1 MMKKI
6 QMIHLI
12 FIIMGL
18 QSLSAETES
27 PKLGLVFPLEEK
39 EGRVRIT
46 ETCLINRNRIVAKGA
61 LLRVLFQLPRME
73 DTDVKRM
80 EKKEKQKRAYSVD
93 RELKSIKVSPQQEAL
108 KQRAL
113 ATTWTNSLPFR
124 AMLNRTEF
132 EEIYMVI
139 EKEGQGIEI
148 ESIDFPEGLL
158 LVEKTSGVEVAWV
171 DAKQSA
177 KEKGFRLK
185 DRILSI
191 NGEPIKVLR
200 DFQRIY
206 LAAKSKDAATRT
218 LMTVEVRGPG
228 ETISSFLSLKA
239 PPSLSGSLLD
249 VL

>member
-1 MMKKI
+1 MKKNQII
-6 QMIHLI
+6 QFI
-12 FIIMGL
+12 FIIICVNQL
-18 QSLSAETES
+18 YAETES
-27 PKLGLVFPLEEK
+27 IKLGAVFPLEEK
-39 EGRVRIT
+39 EGRVRVAQ
-46 ETCLINRNRIVAKGA
+46 TCLINRNRIVEKGA

-73 DTDVKRM
+73 DADVKRA
-80 EKKEKQKRAYSVD
+80 ERKEKQKRAYSAD

-113 ATTWTNSLPFR
+113 ATTWTNSLLFR

-139 EKEGQGIEI
+139 EKERQGIEI

-177 KEKGFRLK
+177 KEKGFRMK

-191 NGEPIKVLR
+191 NGEPIKTLH
-200 DFQRIY
+200 DFQRVY
-206 LAAKSKDAATRT
+206 LAAKSRDPLTRT
-218 LMTVEVRGPG
+218 LMTVEVRGAD
-228 ETISSFLSLKA
+228 ETMSSFLNLKA

-249 VL
+249 TL